1 MRVVMMMVVN
11 CSKHADKIAN
21 GPPIVKQIDRFQ
33 ELKKR
38 IGHRFSSSVELCQ
51 YDRRTI
57 AQQNGTPSNQ
67 ENLVMSRKVCLPIVV
82 LGLLASALWAQTV
95 DEIIAKSVQA
105 RGGAEKLKSIQS
117 IKSTATMALGP
128 GMEAPGVLIQKR
140 PALARLEF
148 SVQGLTVVQAYDG
161 TNAWQIMPFMGK
173 KDPEVM
179 SADEA
184 KEVQEM
190 ADLDGPIVD
199 YKSKGNQVELIGKE
213 NVEGTP
219 AYKLKVTLK
228 NGDVQTVYIDA
239 DSFLEIKEETKR
251 MVRGTE
257 TNVESNIGD
266 YKEVNG
272 IIFPFAIESGVK
284 GSAERQK
291 LTITKIELNVPADD
305 SIFKMPAAAPAS
317 PKADAPKA
325 DPSKAAP
332 PKTDPPK
339 N

>member
-1 MRVVMMMVVN
+1 
-11 CSKHADKIAN
+11 
-21 GPPIVKQIDRFQ
+21 
-33 ELKKR
+33 
-38 IGHRFSSSVELCQ
+38 
-51 YDRRTI
+51 
-57 AQQNGTPSNQ
+57 
-67 ENLVMSRKVCLPIVV
+67 MSRKVCLPIVV

-332 PKTDPPK
+332 PKADPPK